1 MVLLYI
7 VKDFNLKMF
16 NHQAYISPFAST
28 MIVLDEPK
36 KDEPIQAHE
45 ILREPTRIKKNKYLP
60 GQKLLLQ
67 IHKKKQIEN
76 QKKYED
82 KITQNLSIN
91 NIIELFS

>member
-1 MVLLYI
+1 
-7 VKDFNLKMF
+7 MF
-16 NHQAYISPFAST
+16 NHQTYISPFAST
-28 MIVLDEPK
+28 MLVLDEPK

-45 ILREPTRIKKNKYLP
+45 ILQEPTRIIKKNKYLP

-67 IHKKKQIEN
+67 IHKKKQIEI

-91 NIIELFS
+91 NILELFS